1 MINYIKTI
9 FTKPKEIYTARNMKN
24 SHYFLLLLATGFI
37 LTFLSIFEILPVA
50 HQFSD
55 DYEEIYSSIPDFDLV
70 DGKLESETESY
81 IYQTNSIMFY
91 FDSEDRITIDKIES
105 DRPVQAA
112 PISIGILK
120 NQIYFNAA
128 GTSYSFVYDNFE
140 KLTSKDLME
149 LMKNI
154 GNFSIGMY
162 LLLIV
167 ILFVVNL
174 FIYLTE
180 LIPITLF
187 ANLISVYRKTR
198 MSFVQN
204 AKIALLAS
212 MGPFIL
218 MAILNAFQLQI
229 DYQFEIILFTSLI
242 LFYMSITELKKRM
255 GTQKNTDK

>member
-1 MINYIKTI
+1 MIYYIKTI

-24 SHYFLLLLATGFI
+24 SHYFLLLLATCFI

-55 DYEEIYSSIPDFDLV
+55 DYEEIYSSIPDLDFV

-81 IYQTNSIMFY
+81 IYQSNSIMFY

-105 DRPVQAA
+105 DRPVQSA

-120 NQIYFNAA
+120 NQIYLNAAINNNYFYVNAA

-149 LMKNI
+149 LIKNI

-198 MSFVQN
+198 MSFV
-204 AKIALLAS
+204 
-212 MGPFIL
+212 
-218 MAILNAFQLQI
+218 
-229 DYQFEIILFTSLI
+229 
-242 LFYMSITELKKRM
+242 
-255 GTQKNTDK
+255 